1 MGWDKTNSVPGHGR
15 RGSASEG
22 RKTAE
27 FGVEGP
33 AILAA
38 VADLADQSMSE
49 GSQSKLLAIIGAT
62 GSGKSSLAMA
72 LARRTG
78 AEILSV
84 DAMQIYQGMNI
95 GTAKPTAEEQ
105 REVRH
110 HLVDWVRPDETF
122 SVARF
127 AALAGEVI
135 ADAQR
140 RGVPLIA
147 VGGTPLYFKA
157 LFYGLFE
164 GPSADAGVR
173 ERLAVL
179 SGKELHERLQS
190 VDPAAAE
197 RIHAS
202 DRKRLIRALEV
213 FELTGRPISSFQTEW
228 ESEQVPRYPAVWV
241 GLRWETSALN
251 RRLNAR
257 AKEMIAAGWV
267 EEVRRLDSLYSP
279 WSQTAG
285 AATGYERL
293 LEHIRG
299 RVSLDEAMEEIKIA
313 TRQLARRQ
321 MKWFKRFPGVHWLD
335 GERAL
340 EENVGEA
347 MRLSEKGE

>member
-1 MGWDKTNSVPGHGR
+1 MQGSPG
-15 RGSASEG
+15 
-22 RKTAE
+22 
-27 FGVEGP
+27 
-33 AILAA
+33 
-38 VADLADQSMSE
+38 
-49 GSQSKLLAIIGAT
+49 KLLVIIGPT
-62 GSGKSSLAMA
+62 GSGKSALAMA

-84 DAMQIYQGMNI
+84 DAMQVYQGMDI
-95 GTAKPTAEEQ
+95 GTAKPTAAERKEI
-105 REVRH
+105 RH

-135 ADAQR
+135 ADARQ

-164 GPSADAGVR
+164 GPSADAAVR
-173 ERLAVL
+173 DRL
-179 SGKELHERLQS
+179 GGITGEELHARLQA
-190 VDPAAAE
+190 VDPAAAA

-228 ESEQVPRYPAVWV
+228 ESGQAARYPAVWI
-241 GLRWETSALN
+241 GLRWETDALN

-267 EEVRRLDSLYSP
+267 DEVRRLDSLYSP
-279 WSQTAG
+279 WSQTAEG
-285 AATGYERL
+285 ATGYERL

-299 RVSLDEAMEEIKIA
+299 RVSLEEAVEQIKIA

-321 MKWFKRFPGVHWLD
+321 MKWFKRFPEVHWLE
-335 GERAL
+335 GE
-340 EENVGEA
+340 EERGTKVEEA
-347 MRLSEKGE
+347 MRLMG